1 MFRKILSLLLGLLL
15 MQVLNVV
22 PVLAA
27 QARDDAQAVEKVRLK
42 VAKVGLGDKA
52 RVTVKMKNGTKVK
65 GFVTQAGADN
75 FTVRDRKTGDPT
87 TIVYSDVA
95 KVEDNRGHST
105 LRNVLIGVG
114 VGAGVLL
121 VILVVAFASLN
132 D

>member
-1 MFRKILSLLLGLLL
+1 MFRKFLSLLLGLLL

-22 PVLAA
+22 PVFAA
-27 QARDDAQAVEKVRLK
+27 QTRDDAQAVEKVRLK

-75 FTVRDRKTGDPT
+75 FTVRDRKTADPT
-87 TIVYSDVA
+87 TILYSDVA
-95 KVEDNRGHST
+95 KVEDNRGHSA

-121 VILVVAFASLN
+121 VILAAAFASLN